1 MNKFIMMKAKKW
13 SKWVWVKAKNNPMY
27 SIPLVLIVAYF
38 IWKQFM
44 ANYTGAN
51 VITASDVTKYQPD
64 AFGFGI
70 ASTDT
75 EAVNFFAQ
83 TTNDILRQLRV
94 EWWQTYKTNVFTD
107 ITVLNTAEMVDT
119 KVNLDQFERAGVYL
133 FLGRFLCPALTKFR
147 HETEKDRFERMGE
160 FYMSE
165 YNKEW
170 RTILEDGVEYDETGD
185 GTIQVSEREPLH
197 GFRRL
202 TR

>member
-1 MNKFIMMKAKKW
+1 
-13 SKWVWVKAKNNPMY
+13 
-27 SIPLVLIVAYF
+27 
-38 IWKQFM
+38 M

-51 VITASDVTKYQPD
+51 VITADDVTKYQPD
-64 AFGFGI
+64 TFGFGI

-83 TTNDILRQLRV
+83 TTNDILRQLRI
-94 EWWQTYKTNVFTD
+94 EWWPVYKQNVFTD

-133 FLGRFLCPALTKFR
+133 FLGRFLLPALTKFR
-147 HETEKDRFERMGE
+147 PETEKDRFERMAE
-160 FYMSE
+160 YYMSE

-170 RTILEDGVEYDETGD
+170 RMILEDGVEYDTDAD
-185 GTIQVSEREPLH
+185 GTIVTNEREALH

-202 TR
+202 VR